1 MELVLVIGAS
11 TAVLALAGYA
21 ALLHARVRRAE
32 AAERRAVER
41 RDRFLVE
48 AARQLETPLDRLR
61 GELLAGPF
69 NATRAQALVASLDE
83 LRAAVDVLARLPPH
97 PRAKLEEV
105 DLGELVREVL
115 GQPPFTDGE
124 GGPAVM
130 LRAQPARV
138 VGDRVRLYN
147 GLRVLLWVVR
157 RQARAL
163 VVTVSGEGG
172 RARVEIDTDGARSMV
187 EALAE
192 LPAVGYGLRTPTAS
206 PEAALALKVAG
217 EVARAHGGRIAAAPR
232 GTGERL
238 LLELGS
244 GLTPAAA

>member
-1 MELVLVIGAS
+1 MELALVIGAS
-11 TAVLALAGYA
+11 VAAVALAAYA
-21 ALLHARVRRAE
+21 ALLRARLARAE

-69 NATRAQALVASLDE
+69 NAARAQTLAASLDE
-83 LRAAVDVLARLPPH
+83 LRAAVDVLARLPPQTR
-97 PRAKLEEV
+97 PKLEEL

-115 GQPPFTDGE
+115 AQPPFGE

-138 VGDRVRLYN
+138 LGDRTRLFN
-147 GLRVLLWVVR
+147 GLRVLFWVVR
-157 RQARAL
+157 RQAREL

-172 RARVEIDTDGARSMV
+172 RARVEIDTDGARPLID
-187 EALAE
+187 ALAE
-192 LPAVGYGLRTPTAS
+192 LPAVGYGLRASAAS
-206 PEAALALKVAG
+206 PDAALALKVAG
-217 EVARAHGGRIAAAPR
+217 EVARAHGGRVAAAPR
-232 GTGERL
+232 GAGERL

-244 GLTPAAA
+244 GLTPGAA